1 MNSAPK
7 LYEALYV
14 STLAQNE
21 PFSIVADIAAKARSF
36 NTQHDITGL
45 LIFDGQRFC
54 QHLEGSSKEVL
65 ALLERITQ
73 DPRHTK
79 VELLHHAPLPERRFE
94 SFSLGYAEVD
104 VEDTLGQLECLVGQ
118 SAVDAFMAVIPTLDI
133 HS

>member
-1 MNSAPK
+1 MNSATK

-21 PFSIVADIAAKARSF
+21 PFTIVANIAAKARAF

-54 QHLEGSSKEVL
+54 QQLEGTSNDVL
-65 ALLERITQ
+65 ALIERIAQ

-79 VELLHHAPLPERRFE
+79 VELLHHAPLPERRFR
-94 SFSLGYAEVD
+94 SFNLGYAEVD
-104 VEDTLGQLECLVGQ
+104 AEDTLGQLESLAGQ
-118 SAVDAFMAVIPTLDI
+118 PAVDAFMAMIPTLDI
-133 HS
+133 H

>member
-65 ALLERITQ
+65 ELIDRIFQ

-79 VELLHHAPLPERRFE
+79 VELLHHAPLPERRF
-94 SFSLGYAEVD
+94 SGFSLGYAT
-104 VEDTLGQLECLVGQ
+104 VELEEALGQLECLEGQ
-118 SAVDAFMAVIPTLDI
+118 PAVDAFIAMIPTMDI
-133 HS
+133 H